1 MSSQNP
7 DNSKQNLS
15 SETSQYL
22 PNLDPAHENP
32 TELINYVEE
41 MKQFE
46 DEVQEQIDEMIN
58 QELEKEIMSEMDK
71 ARKEEIEE
79 DSEDEDKWFPDYKD
93 CKCCRG
99 FVYNCQGETC
109 ILMGQCYCK
118 MKDDIEQNEDKCD
131 CDEKEDENNNKGAV
145 MAN

>member
-7 DNSKQNLS
+7 DNSQQNLS
-15 SETSQYL
+15 SEANQYL

-41 MKQFE
+41 MQQFE
-46 DEVQEQIDEMIN
+46 DEVQEQIDDMIN
-58 QELEKEIMSEMDK
+58 QELEKEIMNEMDK
-71 ARKEEIEE
+71 ARKEEMEE

-93 CKCCRG
+93 CKCCHG

-118 MKDDIEQNEDKCD
+118 MKDDIEQQEDKCD